1 MKKRWYK
8 IPLAVIISASM
19 IISST
24 PVPAMADT
32 SQELQSQLSAAQSQL
47 DSLYAQAEQVSEEL
61 NETKVQLDNINNQ
74 ISETQSQID
83 QKQQELTEAQTDLKN
98 RISDDYTAG
107 SGSLLDIVVSSS
119 SIEELTSSIYYAN
132 KVSEA
137 ETRSIQTVRDLQQQL
152 ANQKSQLEDQKR
164 QQEELLQSQQSQQAD
179 LQNKTNNAQ
188 AYVSSLSSEL
198 QQALAQ
204 EEAARKAAAE
214 QAAREAAAAAANA
227 GGNYVDDADENAGA
241 AAQGDN
247 APATADS
254 ASTDAPARSGSDN
267 DAPARSGSDND
278 APARSGSD
286 NDAPARSGSNSASR
300 NSGNSGQSSSGG
312 AAASNSS
319 ASKPK
324 SSKPSSSNA
333 GWRNTVVTAAY
344 SMVGGSYVWG
354 ACSPSAKAFDC
365 SGLVKYCYAVAGY
378 NVSHSSRSLRAY
390 CSKPASQ
397 AVAGDIVWRPG
408 HVGICIGGGK
418 TIEAM
423 SPSQGV
429 TFGSTSSFSL
439 AGSPA

>member
-137 ETRSIQTVRDLQQQL
+137 ETRSIRTVRDLQQQL

-179 LQNKTNNAQ
+179 LQSKTNNAQ

-241 AAQGDN
+241 AARGDN

-254 ASTDAPARSGSDN
+254 ASN

-286 NDAPARSGSNSASR
+286 NDAPVRSGSNSASR
-300 NSGNSGQSSSGG
+300 NSGNSGQSNSGKSSSGG

-324 SSKPSSSNA
+324 SSKPSSSKA
-333 GWRNTVVTAAY
+333 GWRNTVVAAAY

>member
-24 PVPAMADT
+24 PVPVMADT

-179 LQNKTNNAQ
+179 LQSKTNNAQ

-241 AAQGDN
+241 AARGDN
-247 APATADS
+247 APAT
-254 ASTDAPARSGSDN
+254 
-267 DAPARSGSDND
+267 
-278 APARSGSD
+278 ARSGSD

-300 NSGNSGQSSSGG
+300 NSGNSGQSNSGQSSSGG

-378 NVSHSSRSLRAY
+378 NVSHSSRSLRVY

-429 TFGSTSSFSL
+429 TFGSTSNFSL

>member
-83 QKQQELTEAQTDLKN
+83 QKQQELTEAQPDLKN

-137 ETRSIQTVRDLQQQL
+137 ETRSIRTVRDLQQQL

-179 LQNKTNNAQ
+179 LQSKTNNAQ

-241 AAQGDN
+241 AARGDN

-254 ASTDAPARSGSDN
+254 AS
-267 DAPARSGSDND
+267 ND

-300 NSGNSGQSSSGG
+300 NSGNSGQSNSGKSSSGG
-312 AAASNSS
+312 AATSNSS

-333 GWRNTVVTAAY
+333 GWRNTVVAAAY

>member
-137 ETRSIQTVRDLQQQL
+137 ETRSIRTVRDLQQQL

-164 QQEELLQSQQSQQAD
+164 QQEDLLQSQQSQQDD
-179 LQNKTNNAQ
+179 LQSKTNNAQ
-188 AYVSSLSSEL
+188 AYVSSLGSEL

-241 AAQGDN
+241 AARGDN

-254 ASTDAPARSGSDN
+254 AS
-267 DAPARSGSDND
+267 ND

-286 NDAPARSGSNSASR
+286 NDAPARSGSNSSASR
-300 NSGNSGQSSSGG
+300 NSGNSGQSNSGKSSSGG
-312 AAASNSS
+312 AATSNSS

-324 SSKPSSSNA
+324 SSKPSSSKA
-333 GWRNTVVTAAY
+333 GWRNTVVAAAY

>member
-179 LQNKTNNAQ
+179 LQSKTNNAQ

-241 AAQGDN
+241 AARGDN

-254 ASTDAPARSGSDN
+254 AS
-267 DAPARSGSDND
+267 ND

-300 NSGNSGQSSSGG
+300 NSGNSGQSNSGKSSSGG
-312 AAASNSS
+312 AATSNSS

-333 GWRNTVVTAAY
+333 GWRNTVVAAAY

>member
-137 ETRSIQTVRDLQQQL
+137 ETRSIRTVRDLQQQL

-179 LQNKTNNAQ
+179 LQSKTNNAQ

-254 ASTDAPARSGSDN
+254 AS
-267 DAPARSGSDND
+267 ND

-300 NSGNSGQSSSGG
+300 NSGNSGQSNSGKSSSGG
-312 AAASNSS
+312 AATSNSS

-333 GWRNTVVTAAY
+333 GWRNTVVAAAY

>member
-137 ETRSIQTVRDLQQQL
+137 ETRSIRTVRDLQQQL

-179 LQNKTNNAQ
+179 LQSKTNNAQ

-204 EEAARKAAAE
+204 EEAACKAAAE

-241 AAQGDN
+241 AARGDN

-254 ASTDAPARSGSDN
+254 AS
-267 DAPARSGSDND
+267 ND

-300 NSGNSGQSSSGG
+300 NSGNSGQSNSGKSSSGG
-312 AAASNSS
+312 AATSNSS

-333 GWRNTVVTAAY
+333 GWRNTVVAAAY

>member
-254 ASTDAPARSGSDN
+254 ASTDAPT
-267 DAPARSGSDND
+267 
-278 APARSGSD
+278 RSGSD

-300 NSGNSGQSSSGG
+300 NSGNSGQSNSGQSSSGG

-354 ACSPSAKAFDC
+354 ACSPSGKAFDC

>member
-267 DAPARSGSDND
+267 DAPARSGS
-278 APARSGSD
+278 
-286 NDAPARSGSNSASR
+286 NSASR
-300 NSGNSGQSSSGG
+300 NSGNSGQSNSGQSSSGG

>member
-137 ETRSIQTVRDLQQQL
+137 ETRSIRTVRDLQQQL

-179 LQNKTNNAQ
+179 LQSKTNNAQ

-241 AAQGDN
+241 AARGDN

-254 ASTDAPARSGSDN
+254 AS
-267 DAPARSGSDND
+267 ND

-300 NSGNSGQSSSGG
+300 NSGNSGQSNSGKSSSGG
-312 AAASNSS
+312 AATSNSS

-333 GWRNTVVTAAY
+333 GWRNTVVAAAY

>member
-32 SQELQSQLSAAQSQL
+32 SQELQSQLGAAQSQL

-137 ETRSIQTVRDLQQQL
+137 ETRSIRTVRDLQQQL

-179 LQNKTNNAQ
+179 LQSKTNNAQ

-241 AAQGDN
+241 AARGDN

-254 ASTDAPARSGSDN
+254 AS
-267 DAPARSGSDND
+267 ND

-300 NSGNSGQSSSGG
+300 NSGNSGQSNSGKSSSGG
-312 AAASNSS
+312 AATSNSS

-333 GWRNTVVTAAY
+333 GWRNTVVAAAY

>member
-137 ETRSIQTVRDLQQQL
+137 ETRSIRTVRDLQQQL

-164 QQEELLQSQQSQQAD
+164 QQEELLQSQQSQQDD
-179 LQNKTNNAQ
+179 LQSKTNNAQ

-241 AAQGDN
+241 AARGDN

-254 ASTDAPARSGSDN
+254 AS
-267 DAPARSGSDND
+267 ND

-286 NDAPARSGSNSASR
+286 NDAPARSGSNSSASR
-300 NSGNSGQSSSGG
+300 NSGNSGQSNSGKSSSGG
-312 AAASNSS
+312 AATSNSS

-324 SSKPSSSNA
+324 SSKPSSSKA
-333 GWRNTVVTAAY
+333 GWRNTVVAAAY

>member
-137 ETRSIQTVRDLQQQL
+137 ETRSIRTVRDLQQQL

-179 LQNKTNNAQ
+179 LQSKTNNAQ

-241 AAQGDN
+241 AARGDN

-254 ASTDAPARSGSDN
+254 AS
-267 DAPARSGSDND
+267 ND

-300 NSGNSGQSSSGG
+300 NSGNSGQSNSGKSSSGG

-333 GWRNTVVTAAY
+333 GWRNTVVAAAY

>member
-278 APARSGSD
+278 APARSGS
-286 NDAPARSGSNSASR
+286 NSASR
-300 NSGNSGQSSSGG
+300 NSSNSGQSSSGG